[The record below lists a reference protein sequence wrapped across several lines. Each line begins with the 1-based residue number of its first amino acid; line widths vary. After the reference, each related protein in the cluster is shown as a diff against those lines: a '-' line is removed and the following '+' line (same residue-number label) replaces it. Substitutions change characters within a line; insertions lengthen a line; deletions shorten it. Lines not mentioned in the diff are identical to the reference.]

1 MRSPEARI
9 VSDTFFLHS
18 IDRMGRTID
27 PFVLAV
33 AHEVGPRAASYA
45 ERLLGDRALALDLL
59 EESAAAVTQALKRKA
74 SGDSR
79 PVRDLAGYL
88 FRTYF
93 RKVNLIRGRQIR
105 LDRSLRDQARTEA
118 CAAETT
124 WAETSVLFDEVMA
137 TYDKVTRQIVCLHLE
152 GFSWDEI
159 GAEFGLK
166 PHTAEM
172 RYSRALAKARKV
184 LDPKRRSLV

>member
-1 MRSPEARI
+1 MRSPRARI
-9 VSDTFFLHS
+9 VSAAFFLHS
-18 IDRMGRTID
+18 VDRMGRTID
-27 PFVLAV
+27 PLVLAV
-33 AHEVGPRAASYA
+33 AHEVGSRAASYA

-74 SGDSR
+74 SGDS
-79 PVRDLAGYL
+79 PVWDLAGYL

-93 RKVNLIRGRQIR
+93 RKVNLFRGRQIR
-105 LDRSLRDQARTEA
+105 LDCSLSDQARTEA

-184 LDPKRRSLV
+184 LAPKRRSLV

>member
-1 MRSPEARI
+1 MRSQRARI
-9 VSDTFFLHS
+9 VSDTFCLHS

-27 PFVLAV
+27 PLVLSV
-33 AHEVGPRAASYA
+33 AHELGPRAANYA
-45 ERLLGDRALALDLL
+45 ERLLGDHALAIDLL
-59 EESAAAVTQALKRKA
+59 EESAAAVSQALKRKT
-74 SGDSR
+74 SGDSC

-88 FRTYF
+88 FRTYL
-93 RKVNLIRGRQIR
+93 RKVNYIRGRQTR
-105 LDRSLRDQARTEA
+105 LDRSLRDRAYTESSA
-118 CAAETT
+118 TETT

-159 GAEFGLK
+159 GAEFSLK
-166 PHTAEM
+166 PHTAEV

-184 LDPKRRSLV
+184 FAPKWRSQG